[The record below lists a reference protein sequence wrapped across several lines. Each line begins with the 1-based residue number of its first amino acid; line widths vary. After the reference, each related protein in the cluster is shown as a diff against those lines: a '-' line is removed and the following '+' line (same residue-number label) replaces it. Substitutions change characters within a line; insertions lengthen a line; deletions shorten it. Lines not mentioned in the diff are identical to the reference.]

1 VLAVYFDDKGLVK
14 QIANYGL
21 KDGKVFDF
29 IERKTRTGGADLSL
43 IGQIFKGV
51 GNVNPLGNLQN

>member
-1 VLAVYFDDKGLVK
+1 MLAVYFDEKGLVK

-29 IERKTRTGGADLSL
+29 IERKTRTGGSDLNL
-43 IGQIFKGV
+43 ISQIFQGA
-51 GNVNPLGNLQN
+51 GRVNPLGSL